1 MKCFYPRRV
10 GTGIITDFSITPNTH
25 DLQVPLMFYEKGK
38 IHFMLRVGSFKPYG
52 DEGLWGHLVFVWA
65 PKLLEDGAFSE

>member
-1 MKCFYPRRV
+1 
-10 GTGIITDFSITPNTH
+10 
-25 DLQVPLMFYEKGK
+25 MFYEKGK

>member
-1 MKCFYPRRV
+1 M